1 MNPSE
6 PTFSM
11 FRAPIAN
18 TTPKAAVTLREV
30 FDYITSDAAKDST
43 SQLRTLVSD
52 QRTKFKASHF
62 DYCTFSGIYSKRS
75 GKGLVSHSGLICF
88 DFDHLPD
95 VEATFSTLILERYF
109 PTLLLFRSPS
119 GDGLKWV
126 ISMREAFSRRAPYF
140 PNDNLSTYHDFFF
153 SAVAQ
158 YLRDVYGLTADEQCK
173 DIARACFLPYDP
185 YAYLSPNLS

>member
-43 SQLRTLVSD
+43 LRLRSLAAE
-52 QRTKFKASHF
+52 QRAKFKASHF

-75 GKGLVSHSGLICF
+75 VKGLVSHSSLICF

-185 YAYLSPNLS
+185 NAYLSPNLL

>member
-52 QRTKFKASHF
+52 QRAKFKASHF

-140 PNDNLSTYHDFFF
+140 PNDNLITYHDFFF

-185 YAYLSPNLS
+185 NAYLSSNLL

>member
-75 GKGLVSHSGLICF
+75 SKGLVSHSGLICS

-140 PNDNLSTYHDFFF
+140 PNDNLITYHDFFF

-185 YAYLSPNLS
+185 NAYLSPNLS

>member
-43 SQLRTLVSD
+43 SQLRSLNAD
-52 QRTKFKASHF
+52 QRAKFKASHF

-140 PNDNLSTYHDFFF
+140 PNDNLITYHDFFF

-185 YAYLSPNLS
+185 SAYINPLML

>member
-11 FRAPIAN
+11 FLAPIAN

-43 SQLRTLVSD
+43 SQLRTLAAD
-52 QRTKFKASHF
+52 QRAKFKASHF

-75 GKGLVSHSGLICF
+75 SKGLVSHSGLICF

-95 VEATFSTLILERYF
+95 VEATFSTLILDRYF

-126 ISMREAFSRRAPYF
+126 ISMRQSFTYRSDHF
-140 PNDNLSTYHDFFF
+140 PSETLTTYHGFFF

-158 YLRDVYGLTADEQCK
+158 YLRDIYGLTADEQCK

-185 YAYLSPNLS
+185 NAYLSPNLS

>member
-1 MNPSE
+1 MNPSD

-11 FRAPIAN
+11 FLAPIAN
-18 TTPKAAVTLREV
+18 TTPKAAVTLRDV
-30 FDYITSDAAKDST
+30 FSYITSDVAKDST
-43 SQLRTLVSD
+43 SRLRSLAAE
-52 QRTKFKASHF
+52 QRAKFKASHF

-75 GKGLVSHSGLICF
+75 VKGLVAHSGLICF
-88 DFDHLPD
+88 DFDHLTD
-95 VEATFSTLILERYF
+95 VEASFNTLILDRYF

-126 ISMREAFSRRAPYF
+126 ISMREAFSHRAPYF
-140 PNDNLSTYHDFFF
+140 PNDNLITYHSFFF

-185 YAYLSPNLS
+185 NAYLSSNLL

>member
-1 MNPSE
+1 MNPSD
-6 PTFSM
+6 PTFSI

-30 FDYITSDAAKDST
+30 FAYITSDVAKDST

-95 VEATFSTLILERYF
+95 VEATFSTLILDRYF

-126 ISMREAFSRRAPYF
+126 ISMREAFSHRASYF
-140 PNDNLSTYHDFFF
+140 PNDNLITYHDFFF

-185 YAYLSPNLS
+185 NAYLSPNLL